1 MENENFEQQELF
13 KQEKYISDLIEQKST
28 EKKSSLN
35 SIIGSSIL
43 TSAIVLSFLF
53 VYGIFDEDEI
63 IIPDPV
69 TITETVTEKELIMP
83 RIDSTEIVSIAELAT
98 KTIVQIQVGE
108 VNENDEFI
116 SLGGGSG
123 VVISA
128 EGLIITNHH
137 VIDGANSVRAIF
149 EDGRMYKAE
158 IIEINEIDKIIK

>member
-108 VNENDEFI
+108 Q
-116 SLGGGSG
+116 
-123 VVISA
+123 
-128 EGLIITNHH
+128 
-137 VIDGANSVRAIF
+137 
-149 EDGRMYKAE
+149 
-158 IIEINEIDKIIK
+158 